1 MKIAKL
7 AIGALAGALLIVG
20 GALAVETDKAVD
32 TATST
37 FTKSNF
43 DYIIDTPSNEQ
54 VAEFKANTAAVEAL
68 FPVYNYNTTLK
79 GPSGSVTLDFLVS
92 DDMTDYD
99 ITFFNPRRVES
110 GEYKDDGIMLDV
122 TAANRLG
129 AKVGDEIKFTF
140 NVTPITLKVSVIY
153 SEVKYQTMSH
163 GVAMAKRSTEMKNAF
178 ASDPRAYQL
187 AFIAAKDK
195 AKCAD
200 MLKNYVPYGK
210 LVSFE
215 EYKELATQSGGIYTD
230 EQLQEMYNL
239 YKTNFL
245 KGPFINSVQ
254 DKATYMAGAE
264 DTVSSKK
271 QNAFRLSI
279 LFAIIVPLALAG
291 GLVGYDALTKAKD
304 ETEKSNGRSRSS
316 YLKSKLI
323 DNGVATGIATGVSL
337 IGVIVYGAVRS
348 SMNVG
353 TILLYSLPAIAAFL
367 IALPFVFLFTKHLYG
382 AKQAETQEV
391 PAVEAPREEAPK
403 EEQPDKE

>member
-110 GEYKDDGIMLDV
+110 GEYKEDGIMLDV

-178 ASDPRAYQL
+178 TTEPRAYQL

-200 MLKNYVPYGK
+200 MLKNYVPWGK
-210 LVSFE
+210 FYSLE
-215 EYKELATQSGGIYTD
+215 EYKEVITQSGTYTD
-230 EQLQEMYNL
+230 EQIQEMYNFE
-239 YKTNFL
+239 KEKFE
-245 KGPFINSVQ
+245 KGKFVNSVQ